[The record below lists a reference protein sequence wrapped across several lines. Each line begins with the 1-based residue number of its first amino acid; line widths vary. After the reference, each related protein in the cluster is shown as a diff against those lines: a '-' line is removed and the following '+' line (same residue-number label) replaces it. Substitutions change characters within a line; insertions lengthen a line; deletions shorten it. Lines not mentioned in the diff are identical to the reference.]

1 MIRDTS
7 LSDRLIEKPKGL
19 SRRALIWGVTALV
32 LLALAALVF
41 PTARRWASA
50 DRSVDASRL
59 RFATISQ
66 GDLVRDISVQGRIV
80 AAFHPTLF
88 SPDAGT
94 VRLLVRAGDRVTR
107 GQDLARV
114 DSPKLRSL
122 LKQEEARLDG
132 AQADMDRQRLL
143 ARQRQLAAQQEIDL
157 LEVKLAAAKRGEQR
171 ANESRAAGIINEVDY
186 EKAQDDHSILALEL
200 AHARQKASR
209 EKDDLEFEIRNR
221 ELQVERQ
228 RLVTTD
234 IRRQVDELVLRSPV
248 DGLVSRLDIME
259 QDVVA
264 QGQPILG
271 IVDLSA
277 YEVEIRVPEAYAAE
291 ILPETE
297 AVIRY
302 DGRTFPGIVK
312 NMSPEVEGSQVK
324 GVVVFAGDPP
334 LGLKQNQRVSTRL
347 VLESRSNVLKV
358 TRGPFLEEGGGRKA
372 YVMDGDLAILRPI
385 EVGTVSVGEVEILSG
400 LQAGDEIII
409 SDMTRFRGA
418 QSILV
423 RR

>member
-19 SRRALIWGVTALV
+19 SRRTLILGATAVV
-32 LLALAALVF
+32 LLAGAVWVF

-50 DRSVDASRL
+50 DRSVDVSRL
-59 RFATISQ
+59 RLATISK
-66 GDLVRDISVQGRIV
+66 GDLERDISVQGRIV
-80 AAFHPTLF
+80 ATFHPTLF
-88 SPDAGT
+88 SPEAGT
-94 VRLLVRAGDRVTR
+94 VMLLVRAGDTVTR

-122 LKQEEARLDG
+122 LKQEEARLDA
-132 AQADMDRQRLL
+132 AQADMERQRLL
-143 ARQRQLAAQQEIDL
+143 ARQRQLTAQQEIDL
-157 LEVKLAAAKRGEQR
+157 LEVKLAAAQRGEKR
-171 ANESRAAGIINEVDY
+171 ANESRTAGIINDVEY

-200 AHARQKASR
+200 AHSRQKANLA
-209 EKDDLEFEIRNR
+209 KDDLEFEIRNR

-271 IVDLSA
+271 VVDLSA

-302 DGRTFPGIVK
+302 DGRAFPGHVK
-312 NMSPEVEGSQVK
+312 SMSPEVEGSQVK
-324 GVVVFAGDPP
+324 GVVVFTGEPP

-358 TRGPFLEEGGGRKA
+358 ARGPFLEEGGGRKA

-385 EVGTVSVGEVEILSG
+385 QVGTVSVGEVEILSG
-400 LQAGDEIII
+400 LQVGDEIII